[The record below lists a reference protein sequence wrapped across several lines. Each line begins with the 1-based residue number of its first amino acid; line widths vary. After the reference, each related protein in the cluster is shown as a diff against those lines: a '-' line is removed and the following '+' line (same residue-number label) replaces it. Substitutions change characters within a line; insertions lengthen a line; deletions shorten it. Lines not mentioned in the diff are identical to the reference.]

1 MERKKIGLISAT
13 FLGVSSIIG
22 SGWLFAPYKT
32 AQIAGPLAIITW
44 VIGAGIILLL
54 AFCFSE
60 VAVRYPRRGLSAIVA
75 TLTHNEY
82 FGFPFAI
89 ANWLGIVAVIALE
102 ADATVEYLITLSPTL
117 TPIFFESGV
126 LTFYGELLSAGLV
139 FIYALTNYWGVQ
151 SLVKTNN
158 ILSVIKVFIPVI
170 TAIVIMSV
178 AFHTENFTA
187 VNNSIAPYGYSA
199 IFTAIIS
206 TGIIIAF
213 NGFQSV
219 ISFSSEIDNPRRN
232 IPLSLTLSILVC
244 LVIYLMLQVCF
255 IAGVDNNQLNKVG
268 WSGLQFDAPMVNL
281 AAALGLGFFST
292 IIYLGAAT
300 APLGTAMTFVG
311 TSTRMFT
318 AMSREKQVPAYFD
331 NVHPKYGISRRSLV
345 ANIIFALIFIFA
357 FKSWALLA
365 QILTIFHVFSYLPIV
380 LALVIFRKIPYKQG
394 ELKFRIP
401 FGKTIAF
408 ILFALFNYLLS
419 YSNAVVALEVVSCF
433 VIFQVIFIICSC
445 RDLNAY
451 SSALSKS
458 APIFIFL
465 FALLALIWFS
475 PTNSTYFG
483 ASTFIVISVLFSC
496 VSFFYLTTFGISH
509 KLNESVGFKPE

>member
-1 MERKKIGLISAT
+1 MEKKKIGLISAT

-32 AQIAGPLAIITW
+32 AQIAGPLAILTW
-44 VIGAGIILLL
+44 IIGAAIILLL

-60 VAVRYPRRGLSAIVA
+60 VAVRYPKRGLSAIVA

-102 ADATVEYLITLSPTL
+102 ADATVEYLISLSPSMAH
-117 TPIFFESGV
+117 IFFANQV

-139 FIYALTNYWGVQ
+139 FVYAITNYWGVQ
-151 SLVKTNN
+151 SLIKTNN
-158 ILSVIKVFIPVI
+158 ILSVIKVFVPIL

-178 AFHTENFTA
+178 AFHTENFT
-187 VNNSIAPYGYSA
+187 VVKDTVAPYGYQA

-219 ISFSSEIDNPRRN
+219 ISFSSEIKNPRRN
-232 IPLSLTLSILVC
+232 IPLSLVLSIVIC
-244 LVIYLMLQVCF
+244 LVIYLLLQVCF
-255 IAGVDNNQLNKVG
+255 IAGVSTSDLKNGG
-268 WSGLQFDAPMVNL
+268 WTGLTFSAPMVEL

-318 AMSREKQVPAYFD
+318 AMSRQKQVPAYFD
-331 NVHPKYGISRRSLV
+331 NVHPKYGISRRSLA
-345 ANIIFALIFIFA
+345 ANIVFALIFVFA
-357 FKSWALLA
+357 FKSWSLLA
-365 QILTIFHVFSYLPIV
+365 QILSIFHVFSYLPVV
-380 LALVIFRKIPYKQG
+380 LALVIFRSVPYKKN
-394 ELKFRIP
+394 EEKFKIP
-401 FGKTIAF
+401 FGKVIAVGLF
-408 ILFALFNYLLS
+408 IIFNYLLT
-419 YSNAVVALEVVSCF
+419 YSNDIITLEVVGCF
-433 VIFQVIFIICSC
+433 LLFQIIFIACSC
-445 RDLNAY
+445 RTAKALVNAIT
-451 SSALSKS
+451 KS
-458 APIFIFL
+458 APVFIFL
-465 FALLALIWFS
+465 FVLLALVHAS
-475 PTNSTYFG
+475 PTNADYFG
-483 ASTFIVISVLFSC
+483 GPIFFAVTGVFSC
-496 VSFFYLTTFGISH
+496 VSFYLLTKLG
-509 KLNESVGFKPE
+509 LNENLHEHVGNSN